1 MDRKLL
7 FTLLAIVVL
16 LLAAC
21 GGSKETPEPTEPVAV
36 EEEAAADTAEE
47 PAAEPTEVPAE
58 EPSES
63 TAPEAEP
70 TDAPVEEAAAEV
82 SGEPV
87 EIPVITVGVNAEFEP
102 FVFIDE
108 NGNLAGF
115 DIDIMNALSAAA
127 NFEMAYATTPFEG
140 IFDGLEKGDFDAAI
154 SAITITDARKEIVD
168 FTDPYFES
176 GNAPVSFYN
185 PGQGIAIRTDNTTIT
200 GPESLT
206 EGVRVGVKSGTTGA
220 EFAANN
226 TTAELVEFVESQP
239 ALDALAAGEVDAVIV
254 DIPVIVGYI
263 KSNPNAGLRVTGG
276 PVTEEAYGIAVSKDK
291 PEVLDMLNAA
301 LVKVRGSDQYATLF
315 NTWFGTP

>member
-1 MDRKLL
+1 MK
-7 FTLLAIVVL
+7 AIVRYLILGVL
-16 LLAAC
+16 LLAVAAC
-21 GGSKETPEPTEPVAV
+21 GAPAATP
-36 EEEAAADTAEE
+36 AAPEV
-47 PAAEPTEVPAE
+47 AAEPT
-58 EPSES
+58 
-63 TAPEAEP
+63 APLEAEASP
-70 TDAPVEEAAAEV
+70 TPVAAQTGIV
-82 SGEPV
+82 
-87 EIPVITVGVNAEFEP
+87 TVGIDPSFEP
-102 FVFIDE
+102 FVFVKD
-108 NGNLAGF
+108 GKLTGF
-115 DIDIMNALSAAA
+115 DVDLLNAMAADGD
-127 NFEMAYATTPFEG
+127 FEVAYVVSEFDEIFEG
-140 IFDGLEKGDFDAAI
+140 LQSGKYDAAI

-168 FTDPYFES
+168 FTEPYFES

-185 PGQGIAIRTDNTTIT
+185 PGQGIAIRTDNTAIT

-220 EFAANN
+220 AYAEEN
-226 TTAELVEFVESQP
+226 TTAELVEFVESKL

-291 PEVLDMLNAA
+291 PEVLDMLNAT

>member
-1 MDRKLL
+1 MKAMVRYLILGALL
-7 FTLLAIVVL
+7 VSV
-16 LLAAC
+16 AAC
-21 GGSKETPEPTEPVAV
+21 GAPPATP
-36 EEEAAADTAEE
+36 AAPEV
-47 PAAEPTEVPAE
+47 AAEPTAP
-58 EPSES
+58 
-63 TAPEAEP
+63 PEAEESP
-70 TDAPVEEAAAEV
+70 TLAAAQTGIV
-82 SGEPV
+82 
-87 EIPVITVGVNAEFEP
+87 TVGIDPSFEP
-102 FVFIDE
+102 FVFVKD
-108 NGNLAGF
+108 GKLSGF
-115 DIDIMNALSAAA
+115 DVDLLNAMAADGD
-127 NFEMAYATTPFEG
+127 FEVAYVVSEFDEIFEG
-140 IFDGLEKGDFDAAI
+140 LQSGKFDAAI

-168 FTDPYFES
+168 FTEPYFES

-200 GPESLT
+200 GPDSLT

>member
-1 MDRKLL
+1 MK
-7 FTLLAIVVL
+7 AIVHYLILGVL
-16 LLAAC
+16 LLAVAAC
-21 GGSKETPEPTEPVAV
+21 GAPAATP
-36 EEEAAADTAEE
+36 AAPEV
-47 PAAEPTEVPAE
+47 AAEPTA
-58 EPSES
+58 
-63 TAPEAEP
+63 APEAEESP
-70 TDAPVEEAAAEV
+70 TPVAAQTGIV
-82 SGEPV
+82 
-87 EIPVITVGVNAEFEP
+87 TVGIDPSFEP
-102 FVFIDE
+102 FVFVKD
-108 NGNLAGF
+108 GKLSGF
-115 DIDIMNALSAAA
+115 DVDLLNAMAADGD
-127 NFEMAYATTPFEG
+127 FEVAYVVSEFDEIFEG
-140 IFDGLEKGDFDAAI
+140 LQSGKYDAAI
-154 SAITITDARKEIVD
+154 SAITITDARREIVD
-168 FTDPYFES
+168 FTEPYFES

>member
-1 MDRKLL
+1 MK
-7 FTLLAIVVL
+7 AIVRYLILGVL
-16 LLAAC
+16 LLAVAAC
-21 GGSKETPEPTEPVAV
+21 GAPAATP
-36 EEEAAADTAEE
+36 AAPEV
-47 PAAEPTEVPAE
+47 AAEPTA
-58 EPSES
+58 
-63 TAPEAEP
+63 APEAEESP
-70 TDAPVEEAAAEV
+70 TPVAAQTGIV
-82 SGEPV
+82 
-87 EIPVITVGVNAEFEP
+87 TVGIDPSFEP
-102 FVFIDE
+102 FVFVKD
-108 NGNLAGF
+108 GKLSGF
-115 DIDIMNALSAAA
+115 DVDLLNAMAADGD
-127 NFEMAYATTPFEG
+127 FEVAYVVSEFDEIFEG
-140 IFDGLEKGDFDAAI
+140 LQSGKYDAAI

>member
-1 MDRKLL
+1 MK
-7 FTLLAIVVL
+7 AIVHYLILGVL
-16 LLAAC
+16 LLAVAAC
-21 GGSKETPEPTEPVAV
+21 GAPAATP
-36 EEEAAADTAEE
+36 AAPEV
-47 PAAEPTEVPAE
+47 AAEPTA
-58 EPSES
+58 
-63 TAPEAEP
+63 APEAEESP
-70 TDAPVEEAAAEV
+70 TPVAAQTGIV
-82 SGEPV
+82 
-87 EIPVITVGVNAEFEP
+87 TVGIDPSFEP
-102 FVFIDE
+102 FVFVKD
-108 NGNLAGF
+108 GKLSGF
-115 DIDIMNALSAAA
+115 DVDLLNAMAADGD
-127 NFEMAYATTPFEG
+127 FEVAYVVSEFDEIFEG
-140 IFDGLEKGDFDAAI
+140 LQSGKYDAAI

>member
-1 MDRKLL
+1 MK
-7 FTLLAIVVL
+7 AIVRYLILGVL
-16 LLAAC
+16 LLAVAAC
-21 GGSKETPEPTEPVAV
+21 GAPAATP
-36 EEEAAADTAEE
+36 AAPEV
-47 PAAEPTEVPAE
+47 AAEPTA
-58 EPSES
+58 
-63 TAPEAEP
+63 APEAEESP
-70 TDAPVEEAAAEV
+70 TPVAAQTGIV
-82 SGEPV
+82 
-87 EIPVITVGVNAEFEP
+87 TVGIDPSFEP
-102 FVFIDE
+102 FVFVKD
-108 NGNLAGF
+108 GKLSGF
-115 DIDIMNALSAAA
+115 DVDLLNAMAADGD
-127 NFEMAYATTPFEG
+127 FEVAYVVSEFDEIFEG
-140 IFDGLEKGDFDAAI
+140 LQSGKYDAAI
-154 SAITITDARKEIVD
+154 SAITITDARMEIVD